1 MASDIRKEGPG
12 LEPRNHRKA
21 LLAKVAIGRKALAWD
36 DDTYRDTL
44 EARYGVRSG
53 SQLTDRQ
60 LVDLL
65 EHMKASG
72 FKPAPPKR
80 AGTRRS
86 ATDPEGRKMTAL
98 WLSLWNLGVVE
109 DPSENA
115 LAAFVRRML
124 KVDAVQWAQMTP
136 EGSYRVIEAL
146 KKWAGRDGGVL
157 WDDAVNPAKCV
168 ALAQLRKLKLR
179 GRFVGL
185 DLATVAYQLIGVPGL
200 AFMGTDEWNRLVG
213 ELGKL
218 VRAQP

>member
-1 MASDIRKEGPG
+1 MTKSARTPVA
-12 LEPRNHRKA
+12 PQRRA
-21 LLAKVAIGRKALAWD
+21 ALAKVAIGRKTLGWD

-65 EHMKASG
+65 EHMKACG
-72 FKPAPPKR
+72 FKGEAARPKR
-80 AGTRRS
+80 AGTRRP
-86 ATDPEGRKMTAL
+86 AENPEGRKIRAL
-98 WLSLWNLGVVE
+98 WLSLWNLGVVQE
-109 DPSENA
+109 PSEDA
-115 LAAFVRRML
+115 LASFVRRQT
-124 KVDAVQWAQMTP
+124 KVEALQWLTPAQTWQ
-136 EGSYRVIEAL
+136 VIEAL
-146 KKWAGRDGGVL
+146 KKWAARDGVL

-168 ALAQLRKLKLR
+168 ALAQVRKLKLR

-185 DLATVAYQLIGVPGL
+185 DLAAVAYQLIGVPGL

>member
-1 MASDIRKEGPG
+1 M
-12 LEPRNHRKA
+12 
-21 LLAKVAIGRKALAWD
+21 LAKVAIGRKALGWHE
-36 DDTYRDTL
+36 DTYRDTL

-53 SQLTDRQ
+53 SQLTERQ

-80 AGTRRS
+80 AGTRRP
-86 ATDPEGRKMTAL
+86 AEDPEGRKIRAL
-98 WLSLWNLGVVE
+98 WLSLWNLGVVQ
-109 DPSENA
+109 DPSEDA
-115 LAAFVRRML
+115 LASFVRRQT
-124 KVDAVQWAQMTP
+124 KVEALQWLTPAQTWQ
-136 EGSYRVIEAL
+136 VIEAL
-146 KKWAGRDGGVL
+146 KKWAERDGKVV

-168 ALAQLRKLKLR
+168 ALAQVRKLKVR

-213 ELGKL
+213 ELGKM